1 MEDVFRK
8 TYRSL
13 SESEISVLNEI
24 KSIAEKLHDS
34 FCSVENNDCYMELA
48 KTSLEVAIMWAV
60 KSITK

>member
-24 KSIAEKLHDS
+24 KSIAGKLHDS
-34 FCSVENNDCYMELA
+34 FCSVENNDRYMALA